1 MDEQDARQFNPLADN
16 LDGVFANCR
25 SSEAFRDLQFEGCV
39 FDACD
44 FTKAAFASSAFVDC
58 RFSDC
63 DLTMAEF
70 PDTAFNGAVFER
82 CRLRGVDWTQVCA
95 GLLSLEFHGCILDY
109 GNFEGMKLKKTPF
122 LKCSAVQTTFDRADL
137 REAVFSGSK
146 LTKAAFTNTDLRKA
160 DFRDA
165 EDLAL
170 NLAACQCAGLRLRLA
185 DARGTLQMHGVK
197 VSP

>member
-16 LDGVFANCR
+16 LDGAFANCR

-82 CRLRGVDWTQVCA
+82 CRLRGVDWTQVSA

-122 LKCSAVQTTFDRADL
+122 LKCSAVETTFAN
-137 REAVFSGSK
+137 S
-146 LTKAAFTNTDLRKA
+146 DLRKA

-170 NLAACQCAGLRLRLA
+170 NLAACQCAGLRLRLV